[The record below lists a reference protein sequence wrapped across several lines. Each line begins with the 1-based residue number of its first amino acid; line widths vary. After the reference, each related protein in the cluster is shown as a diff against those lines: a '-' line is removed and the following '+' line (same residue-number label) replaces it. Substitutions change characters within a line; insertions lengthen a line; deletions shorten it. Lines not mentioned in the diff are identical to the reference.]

1 MKSTL
6 VRRLLT
12 GGTAL
17 VVVASAAAAA
27 HAVVQDPVGQRQ
39 GSLVSFGPL
48 MDNGFPTSYKDSHA
62 VRLEAC
68 ITGDDPL
75 CAAAASAHYNPDL
88 PLSFPTN
95 FPDEFFYQLA
105 SVKVPVNGA
114 GNLLVETNLEGA
126 FATGPPIAGDQM
138 VFARVRIKDVNV
150 PNGTTWRITHPYGV
164 DEITAGANGK
174 AGIVDTADV
183 GLTPGNFSGALAG
196 RVGPFLKWD
205 PSVAPAA
212 PAGYIG
218 DPGVLHKVVGSPY
231 DTNYVKVEQKNPDG
245 SWSLVGQWDDQFSLQ
260 GRLAVNSGVDV
271 DAATF
276 TGDDNGGFVDVYASS
291 DAAQSIVVSA
301 NATLDTPATPMR
313 EIDGR
318 YYARLAVNTKIPAG
332 TQLEVVN
339 NGDKPVAKKLA
350 PITDQVAI
358 TAATY
363 NADSGDLTIQATSTD
378 LESGADAPALN
389 VVGFG
394 PLVGGQ
400 ATFNTPAPPAVV
412 KVTSSAGGSDSSMLT
427 TSGAGF
433 AALSPVAQFVAPVTV
448 QVGDPVPLDG
458 TASIG
463 TITDY
468 AWTTDDG
475 TVTPDPANPALATWT
490 PSAVDA
496 AATITLTV
504 TGPGGSN
511 AATNTVDVTA
521 PIVVLADAGPDQVKT
536 RGQVVNLSGTATG
549 QRSVQWSQ
557 VSGPPV
563 TLSGATTLHP
573 TFTYPRMA
581 LPVGPAGHVT
591 AGYAVHNEPIVLQLA
606 ATAVNGGTTVTD
618 TVQIS
623 PTPETIT
630 PGTARYRT
638 RGEWR
643 VTGTTN
649 LVAGQTVAMVLGS
662 DPATGQFIGQATV
675 DAAGAFSFKGADVPV
690 AAGTTVTYVSA
701 MGGTATGPLL
711 ITP

>member
-1 MKSTL
+1 
-6 VRRLLT
+6 
-12 GGTAL
+12 
-17 VVVASAAAAA
+17 
-27 HAVVQDPVGQRQ
+27 
-39 GSLVSFGPL
+39 
-48 MDNGFPTSYKDSHA
+48 
-62 VRLEAC
+62 
-68 ITGDDPL
+68 
-75 CAAAASAHYNPDL
+75 
-88 PLSFPTN
+88 
-95 FPDEFFYQLA
+95 
-105 SVKVPVNGA
+105 
-114 GNLLVETNLEGA
+114 
-126 FATGPPIAGDQM
+126 
-138 VFARVRIKDVNV
+138 
-150 PNGTTWRITHPYGV
+150 
-164 DEITAGANGK
+164 
-174 AGIVDTADV
+174 
-183 GLTPGNFSGALAG
+183 
-196 RVGPFLKWD
+196 
-205 PSVAPAA
+205 
-212 PAGYIG
+212 
-218 DPGVLHKVVGSPY
+218 
-231 DTNYVKVEQKNPDG
+231 
-245 SWSLVGQWDDQFSLQ
+245 
-260 GRLAVNSGVDV
+260 
-271 DAATF
+271 
-276 TGDDNGGFVDVYASS
+276 
-291 DAAQSIVVSA
+291 
-301 NATLDTPATPMR
+301 MR

-433 AALSPVAQFVAPVTV
+433 AALAPVAQFVAPVTV